1 MYILF
6 DTNVWISQLGLRSKN
21 GSAVRF
27 FARQKNATIA
37 IPEVVQLE
45 VQERLVERL
54 LGHRKQIERSY
65 REILPVFGQL
75 RPPILPKEEDFRAQ
89 VAGLVANLGVDT
101 LHLPLNLDV
110 ARSSMIKAL
119 RRQAPSR
126 TKEQFRD
133 GVIWAHC
140 LDLLDNGDVYLV
152 SEDKDFFEERNYEKG
167 LAKELVKE
175 MNQRSKQYR
184 IKLLHDLTT
193 LLEEIQVSID
203 LDKAHVFEMIATHS
217 KEQLQELLCDHGF
230 EPVGE
235 VTGKLTFFA
244 TETPNEV
251 YFRFNFER
259 SCRDITDSS
268 RRAGVLGIEGSGF
281 IDPETNEATEIHLLR
296 THLDYPDWKPGDP
309 RLGTVSLSAHVNAPE
324 VHTVRFL
331 LRSPED
337 RPVGETKDRA

>member
-6 DTNVWISQLGLRSKN
+6 DSNVWISQLGLRSKN

-45 VQERLVERL
+45 VQERLVEKL
-54 LGHRKQIERSY
+54 LRCREQIERAY

-101 LHLPLNLDV
+101 LHLPLDLDA
-110 ARSSMIKAL
+110 ARSSMIRVL

-133 GVIWAHC
+133 GVIWENC
-140 LDLLDNGDVYLV
+140 LDLLDKGDVYLV

-167 LAKELVKE
+167 LAKELVNE
-175 MNQRSKQYR
+175 MNQRSKKYR
-184 IKLLHDLTT
+184 INLLHNLTT

-203 LDKAHVFEMIATHS
+203 LDKAHVFEMIAAHS
-217 KEQLQELLCDHGF
+217 KEQLQEILRGHGF
-230 EPVGE
+230 EPFGE
-235 VTGKLTFFA
+235 VTGKLNFFA
-244 TETPNEV
+244 TEIPTEV

-259 SCRDITDSS
+259 SCSDTTDSA
-268 RRAGVLGIEGSGF
+268 RRAGVLRIEGSGF
-281 IDPETNEATEIHLLR
+281 IDPETSEATEIHLLR
-296 THLDYPDWKPGDP
+296 TRLDYPDWEPGGP
-309 RLGTVSLSAHVNAPE
+309 PLGTAPLAVHVNAPE
-324 VHTVRFL
+324 VHKVRFP

-337 RPVGETKDRA
+337 RPVGETTDRA